1 MIHKNFSKV
10 LNCINSCKTRHHCD
24 ASERMIAFYAVAN
37 NLKQEDGS
45 VTVLNKMLHEKRVE
59 LYD

>member
-1 MIHKNFSKV
+1 MIHKNFNKV

-24 ASERMIAFYAVAN
+24 ASERMIGLYAVAS

-45 VTVLNKMLHEKRVE
+45 VTVLNKMLHEKRKE
-59 LYD
+59 LCG